1 MRAKESQKRSCKRR
15 EKEEKY
21 RENEEKDRMT
31 FYLGL
36 PINTMTHKKVK
47 Q

>member
-21 RENEEKDRMT
+21 RENEEKDGKRPDDILLR
-31 FYLGL
+31 FAY
-36 PINTMTHKKVK
+36 
-47 Q
+47 